1 MFRKLCGDETLK
13 NVLLVTTMWGITNS
27 DIAEAREKQLQT
39 DELLFKPVLAKGAQL
54 VRHDNTPARA
64 KEIIRQIMRNHPHV
78 LRIQRELV
86 DEKMDISQTGA
97 GEELGRELA
106 ELARKH
112 KLELLEVQEQMQTAL
127 AERDIETKKE
137 LEEYQS
143 KLQSEMDKA
152 EKDRERLSRDYA
164 AEKKQSDEHL
174 AQLRKELEAE
184 KKVQQERQKQLVQL
198 QEELQT
204 NTKLSREQQEAM
216 KKEIQ
221 NLKNRPQGFFGLIG
235 DAFTALFSGRF

>member
-1 MFRKLCGDETLK
+1 MFRKLCGDETLR

-39 DELLFKPVLAKGAQL
+39 DELLFQPVLAKGAQM
-54 VRHDNTPARA
+54 VRHDNSPERARD
-64 KEIIRQIMRNHPHV
+64 IIRQIMRNRPQV

-86 DEKMDISQTGA
+86 DEHKDISNTGA

-112 KLELLEVQEQMQTAL
+112 KHELLEVQEQMQAAL
-127 AERDIETKKE
+127 AERDVETRKE

-143 KLQSEMDKA
+143 KLQNEMDKA
-152 EKDRERLSRDYA
+152 EMDRERLSRDYA
-164 AEKKQSDEHL
+164 AEKKRSDEHL
-174 AQLRKELEAE
+174 AQLRKELDAE
-184 KKVQQERQKQLVQL
+184 KKAQQERQKELARM

-204 NTKLSREQQEAM
+204 NTKLSREQQEGLR
-216 KKEIQ
+216 KEIQ
-221 NLKNRPQGFFGLIG
+221 ELKNRPRGFFGLMG
-235 DAFTALFSGRF
+235 DAVHALFSGKF